1 MGTQWTIGQRVRF
14 VGFPIESLGTVVDV
28 AERYFLVLWDGE
40 RRPASFPLKHSQF
53 DKWGQNIGRVV
64 PEK

>member
-1 MGTQWTIGQRVRF
+1 MSHQWTIGQRVRF

-40 RRPASFPLKHSQF
+40 RRPTSYRLSQCQH
-53 DKWGQNIGRVV
+53 DKWGNNLGLVV